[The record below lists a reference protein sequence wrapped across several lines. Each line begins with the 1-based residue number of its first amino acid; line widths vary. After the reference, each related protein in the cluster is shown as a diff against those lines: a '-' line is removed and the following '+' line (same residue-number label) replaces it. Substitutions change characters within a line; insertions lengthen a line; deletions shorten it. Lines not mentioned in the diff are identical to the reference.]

1 MCRDSI
7 RSGLGATPV
16 GGAGPLDTL
25 DEKTAQI
32 VKSPTLAT
40 AKPPAEHTRQQQETV
55 RAMNPHL
62 AILLSPVILLAACG
76 SSGQQN
82 TVRLLNDRLQ
92 TQMASDIAANRAV
105 VQSLPDGA
113 RVMLLEPSLFPNDAD
128 ALDGRKYDVRASLI
142 EGLLDPDLMRVQVAD
157 SSSLPDRQRDARVR
171 NMVQYLVENGLA
183 STLTPP
189 ETLQSSPAGL
199 AVTIRVQ
206 CPDRQ
211 DGSGYGTGE
220 RKPDCS

>member
-1 MCRDSI
+1 
-7 RSGLGATPV
+7 
-16 GGAGPLDTL
+16 
-25 DEKTAQI
+25 
-32 VKSPTLAT
+32 VKPATLAT
-40 AKPPAEHTRQQQETV
+40 AKPPTEHIRQQQETV
-55 RAMNPHL
+55 GAMNPHF
-62 AILLSPVILLAACG
+62 AVLLSPVVLLAACC

-92 TQMASDIAANRAV
+92 AQMASDIAANRAV

-157 SSSLPDRQRDARVR
+157 NSSLPDRQRDARVR
-171 NMVQYLVENGLA
+171 NMVQYLVDNGLA
-183 STLTPP
+183 STLTPT
-189 ETLQSSPAGL
+189 ETPQSSPAGL

-206 CPDRQ
+206 CPDRH
-211 DGSGYGTGE
+211 DGSGYGNGE